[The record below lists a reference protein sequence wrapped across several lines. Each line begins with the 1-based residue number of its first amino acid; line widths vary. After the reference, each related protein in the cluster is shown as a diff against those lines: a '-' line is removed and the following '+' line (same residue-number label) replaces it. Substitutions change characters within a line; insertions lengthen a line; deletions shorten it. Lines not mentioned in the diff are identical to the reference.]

1 MLHFE
6 YYAHAC
12 FLLHFGEIKILID
25 PYSPEIG
32 HKIPVRPA
40 DYVCVSHEHFDHNYT
55 AAVSGR
61 TTILRGSVNR
71 QLGPVRLT
79 AVLADHDDDGQRGL
93 VTLFKFQAG
102 DGPAILHLSDL
113 GRPLDAEQLAEIGH
127 CDVLL
132 APIGGCGNTL
142 DAQAALAVAAQLKPR
157 LLVPMHYRTPFL
169 SRSLFPHCDG
179 LEGFLKLARTSYRVE
194 KAPEGVVRLE
204 SLPEKPTVLIVP
216 HLH

>member
-12 FLLHFGEIKILID
+12 FLFHFGDTKILID
-25 PYSPEIG
+25 PYNPEIG
-32 HKIPVRPA
+32 HKMPIRPA

-61 TTILRGSVNR
+61 TTIVRGSVNR
-71 QLGPVRLT
+71 QLGPARLT
-79 AVLADHDDDGQRGL
+79 GVLAQHDDDGERGL
-93 VTLFKFQAG
+93 VTLFKLQAG
-102 DGPAILHLSDL
+102 EGPAIVHLSDL
-113 GRPLDAEQLAEIGH
+113 GGPLDAEQLAEIGV

-142 DAQAALAVAAQLKPR
+142 DADGALKVAAQLKPR
-157 LLVPMHYRTPFL
+157 LLIPMHYRTPFL
-169 SRSLFPHCDG
+169 SRTHFPRCDG
-179 LEGFLKLARTSYRVE
+179 LENFLKLARGHYKIER
-194 KAPEGVVRLE
+194 AAEGVVRME
-204 SLPEKPTVLIVP
+204 RLPETPSVLVVP

>member
-12 FLLHFGEIKILID
+12 FLFHFGDVKILID
-25 PYSPEIG
+25 PYNPEIG

-61 TTILRGSVNR
+61 TTIVRGSVNR
-71 QLGPVRLT
+71 NLGPVRLT
-79 AVLADHDDDGQRGL
+79 AVLAEHDDDGERGL
-93 VTLFKFQAG
+93 VTLFKLQAG
-102 DGPAILHLSDL
+102 EGPAIVHLSDL
-113 GRPLDAEQLAEIGH
+113 GGPLDSEQLAELGG

-142 DAQAALAVAAQLKPR
+142 DAAAALKVAAQLKPR
-157 LLVPMHYRTPFL
+157 LVVPMHYRTPFL
-169 SRSLFPHCDG
+169 SRTLFPACDG
-179 LEGFLKLARTSYRVE
+179 LEDFLKLAKASHRLER
-194 KAPEGVVRLE
+194 APEGVVKLE
-204 SLPEKPTVLIVP
+204 KLPEQPTVLVVP
-216 HLH
+216 HLY

>member
-12 FLLHFGEIKILID
+12 FLFHFGETKILID

-32 HKIPVRPA
+32 YKMPVRPA
-40 DYVCVSHEHFDHNYT
+40 DYVCVSHEHFDHNNT

-61 TTILRGSVNR
+61 TTIVRGSVNR

-79 AVLADHDDDGQRGL
+79 AVLAEHDDDGERGL
-93 VTLFKFQAG
+93 VTIFKLQAG
-102 DGPAILHLSDL
+102 QGPAIVHLSDL
-113 GRPLDAEQLAEIGH
+113 GVPLDAEQLSEIGT

-132 APIGGCGNTL
+132 APIGGCSNTL
-142 DAQAALAVAAQLKPR
+142 DAAAALGVAAKLKPR

-169 SRSLFPHCDG
+169 SRTLFPHCDG
-179 LEGFLKLARTSYRVE
+179 LEGFVKLAKASYQIE

-204 SLPEKPTVLIVP
+204 RLPDQPTVLIVP
-216 HLH
+216 HLY